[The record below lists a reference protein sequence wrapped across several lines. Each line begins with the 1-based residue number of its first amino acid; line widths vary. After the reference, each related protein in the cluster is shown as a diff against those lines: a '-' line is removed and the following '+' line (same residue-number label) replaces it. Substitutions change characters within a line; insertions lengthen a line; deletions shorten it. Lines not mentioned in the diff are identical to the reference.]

1 MLRRLPRTDN
11 CFFDFRNLSCIWKLS
26 FIEVSSV
33 EPLDYSHAL
42 LWKKGSV
49 GGSSKMRITGQWACV
64 VFVLA
69 CGVFICIKF
78 DKNIKRQRIP
88 LFRYLTLYMLCI
100 WHQKRHPT
108 TQVIRTSAFIIENIF
123 TPICNPGETG
133 EDHAQHHT
141 TAVNNLLLIR
151 FLFLYA
157 MPYFPLLKL
166 GVAIVQYTCFHETC
180 TVGVENGEYTGENC
194 EDNTRIHAVCRALGF
209 YCGIYVMSA
218 DDIW

>member
-1 MLRRLPRTDN
+1 MGKHDLVRFVLKLELWVISMLRRLPRTDN

-42 LWKKGSV
+42 LWKKGSE

-69 CGVFICIKF
+69 CGAFICIKF

-100 WHQKRHPT
+100 WHRKDIQRLKSFGLQPLSLRIFLP
-108 TQVIRTSAFIIENIF
+108 QFVILGRRAKIMHNII
-123 TPICNPGETG
+123 P
-133 EDHAQHHT
+133 
-141 TAVNNLLLIR
+141 R
-151 FLFLYA
+151 
-157 MPYFPLLKL
+157 
-166 GVAIVQYTCFHETC
+166 
-180 TVGVENGEYTGENC
+180 
-194 EDNTRIHAVCRALGF
+194 R
-209 YCGIYVMSA
+209 
-218 DDIW
+218 